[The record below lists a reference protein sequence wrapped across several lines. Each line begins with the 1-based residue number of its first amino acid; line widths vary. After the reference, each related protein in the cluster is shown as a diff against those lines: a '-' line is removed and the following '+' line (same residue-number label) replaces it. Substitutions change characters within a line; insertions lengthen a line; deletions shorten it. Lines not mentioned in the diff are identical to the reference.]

1 MGCKYALNQSIKP
14 TLAPLAVA
22 ISVALT
28 AGSLQAA
35 TITVNTLNDGLID
48 DYCSL
53 RSALYTA
60 TNNAPY
66 QDCALDGA
74 GDDVIVFAP
83 ALNGTIQLQAGAAL
97 NGYGADDSSL
107 PVGESVVIDG
117 DNRIT
122 VSGTGNGRVFDVI
135 YDTTLGL
142 YAEEVTFS
150 NITISNG
157 GGEDVGGGIRSQA
170 LELNLD
176 NVTLS
181 DNNADL
187 AGGALF
193 HNPDGPLPCLVPI
206 SGLQPGAE
214 LQEGAPE
221 CPPSLSVL
229 SSIFDNNT
237 TSMSKYDGGGGAI
250 YTVLEENEALLI
262 SDSSFID
269 NDANGGNGGAV
280 NLQQSFSRM
289 TVEDSIFTDNAAL
302 NVDGSGGAVYANL
315 DFARVTISGNQF
327 HGNTAVSNGGALS
340 LLEDLA
346 KEQQA
351 AIYLHNN
358 TVNAN
363 QAGERGGGFYI
374 SVFEGSSGSIESPAK
389 FVELNGNTIT
399 NNTAEDAG
407 GGLHLVVDDVV
418 TSTISGLILNDNA
431 SIAGFGGG
439 AFLSATRTQVTIAD
453 TQVNSNNAGAG
464 GGGIQLVANDVSLL
478 LNASR
483 LISNNAFSGCGG
495 GLRISGDPSTVDISS
510 SVFQGN
516 YSSDC
521 GGGISIANP
530 GLGITGFNLNNS
542 ELSTNTSAG
551 LQSGPGASRGGGAL
565 FVSLGE
571 GSQSLISNSTVSGNT
586 LTGQYGGGIHFG
598 GEMVSDIRYSTIA
611 NNYAD
616 SDGGGI
622 FNESNNCAMNN
633 SLMSGNSIAG
643 AAAQDLDGI
652 NCTVSNSLLA
662 GADNSNFGDNGNNI
676 LNTDPLLGPLT
687 NNGGQSQ
694 THALLPGSPAI
705 DAGSAGEFTPDLDQR
720 GEGFPRIVGTE
731 IDMGAFEFL
740 VDELFSDRF
749 EQTVIVPPPQHP

>member
-14 TLAPLAVA
+14 TVAPLAAA
-22 ISVALT
+22 ITGALT

-60 TNNAPY
+60 TNNVPY

-107 PVGESVVIDG
+107 PVGESVVING

-181 DNNADL
+181 DNSADL
-187 AGGALF
+187 AGGGLH
-193 HNPDGPLPCLVPI
+193 HNPYGPLPCIIKTSLHRGGGPQ
-206 SGLQPGAE
+206 G
-214 LQEGAPE
+214 
-221 CPPSLSVL
+221 CPPSLSVM
-229 SSIFDNNT
+229 SSSFDSNSTIISN
-237 TSMSKYDGGGGAI
+237 YDGGGGAV
-250 YTVLEENEALLI
+250 YAELEEDEALLI
-262 SDSSFID
+262 SDSSFFN

-280 NLQQSFSRM
+280 NLQQSFTRM
-289 TVEDSIFTDNAAL
+289 TIEDSVFTNNAAL
-302 NVDGSGGAVYANL
+302 YADGSGGAVYANL
-315 DFARVTISGNQF
+315 DYAQATISGNQF
-327 HGNTAVSNGGALS
+327 NANSAESNGGALS
-340 LLEDLA
+340 LLEDF
-346 KEQQA
+346 A
-351 AIYLHNN
+351 AAQRAYIYIDNN
-358 TVNAN
+358 FVTGN

-374 SVFEGSSGSIESPAK
+374 SVFEGSNGTIDSPLK
-389 FVELNGNTIT
+389 FVHLNSNTIT
-399 NNTAEDAG
+399 DNTAEDAG
-407 GGLHLVVDDVV
+407 GGLHLVVDEVV
-418 TSTISGLILNDNA
+418 TSTISGLTLNDNT
-431 SIAGFGGG
+431 STAGFGGG
-439 AFLSATRTQVTIAD
+439 ASVSATNTQVTIAD
-453 TQVNSNNAGAG
+453 SQVSSNTAGAG
-464 GGGIQLVANDVSLL
+464 GGGIQFAANDANLL
-478 LNASR
+478 VDAGR
-483 LISNNAFSGCGG
+483 VTNNSAYFGCGG
-495 GLRISGDPSTVDISS
+495 GLRISGDPLNIDIYS
-510 SVFQGN
+510 SVFQDN

-521 GGGISIANP
+521 GGALSVDNP
-530 GLGITGFNLNNS
+530 GLGTTNFNMKYS
-542 ELSTNTSAG
+542 ELSSNTSAG
-551 LQSGPGASRGGGAL
+551 SQSGPGGARGGGAL

-586 LTGQYGGGIHFG
+586 LNGAYGGGIHLG
-598 GEMVSDIRYSTIA
+598 GEMVTEIKYSTIA
-611 NNYAD
+611 NNYAN

-622 FNESNNCAMNN
+622 FNESNNCAMSN
-633 SLMSGNSIAG
+633 SLMTGNSIAG
-643 AAAQDLDGI
+643 AVAQDFDGLV
-652 NCTVSNSLLA
+652 NCTVSNALLA
-662 GADNSNFGDNGNNI
+662 GADNSNFDDDGDNI
-676 LNTDPLLGPLT
+676 LNADPLIGPLT
-687 NNGGQSQ
+687 NNGGQTQ

-705 DAGSAGEFTPDLDQR
+705 DAGSAGKFTPGLDQR

-731 IDMGAFEFL
+731 IDIGAFELL
-740 VDELFSDRF
+740 VDGMFSDRF
-749 EQTVIVPPPQHP
+749 EQLVIVPPP